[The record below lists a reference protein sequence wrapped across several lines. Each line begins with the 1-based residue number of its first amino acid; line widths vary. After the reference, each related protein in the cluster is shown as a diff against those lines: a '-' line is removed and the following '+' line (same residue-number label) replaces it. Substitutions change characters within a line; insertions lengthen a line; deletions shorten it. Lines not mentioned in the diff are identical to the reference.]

1 VATQLNCD
9 AVNRAV
15 GNLTEKFLILATGR
29 NRPPYYALVS
39 HLDLQLAQLIIVH
52 DPVIFPV
59 DVGLLFIF
67 IYLFQYCLAI
77 SRRISVTHR

>member
-1 VATQLNCD
+1 MGRESLAFLSGAEIQAHKG
-9 AVNRAV
+9 AV
-15 GNLTEKFLILATGR
+15 III
-29 NRPPYYALVS
+29 ALVS